1 MQWHVAS
8 TFALWACNLNH
19 DATPLPMT
27 SNVGVLAW
35 QRRMGILIPEG
46 EPEQAS
52 DRLGLLFSG
61 RLLFFPP
68 CDTTSQKKPP
78 QVREPWY
85 RGGDYLFSF
94 PHFIKNSKSIRERKF
109 VVLKDSTQKNWRYK
123 KKTKNKL
130 VFNGSKGK
138 SNPSVQGWRNE
149 WTLSDLYIMHSHRA
163 LKRQEILTHAK
174 TRMNL
179 KTLC

>member
-19 DATPLPMT
+19 DATPLPTT

-94 PHFIKNSKSIRERKF
+94 PHFIKNSKSIHERQF

-123 KKTKNKL
+123 KKKKTGIQWFQRQKQPKCPRMKEWMNTIWSLHNAQSSGLEKARNSDPCKNKDE
-130 VFNGSKGK
+130 
-138 SNPSVQGWRNE
+138 P
-149 WTLSDLYIMHSHRA
+149 
-163 LKRQEILTHAK
+163 
-174 TRMNL
+174 
-179 KTLC
+179 